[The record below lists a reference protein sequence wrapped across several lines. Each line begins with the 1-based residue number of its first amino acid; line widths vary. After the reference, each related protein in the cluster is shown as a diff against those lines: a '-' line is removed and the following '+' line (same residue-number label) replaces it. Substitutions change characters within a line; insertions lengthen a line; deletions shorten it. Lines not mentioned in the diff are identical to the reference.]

1 MIARSLFGSLVLSIA
16 ISGGVAQAMPLAP
29 SPVPEQ
35 TLVAPASFWAKPYP
49 YGYRWRK
56 TPCVRTVPSC
66 TEAVVAVPAC
76 EVRWKRVV
84 VCR

>member
-16 ISGGVAQAMPLAP
+16 ISGGVAQAMPLA
-29 SPVPEQ
+29 PVPEQ

-76 EVRWKRVV
+76 ELRWKRVV